1 MPKNPQPR
9 PTQPPKS
16 PRLAPRYDPQ
26 RGSAPPEMIPLVE
39 VTWILKALAAVFLV
53 ALLCAYA
60 TICILFSKSQWQLV
74 LHPSRTVATTPA
86 SLNLPFTEVHFGVD
100 ETAIPQLTGWWIPA
114 STSDQAT
121 TTQNTALILHAADG
135 NLADAL
141 PAAQHLHTQHLNV
154 LLFDYRGYGHSLG
167 PHPTQTLMHAD
178 ATSALTYLITTR
190 SIPATS
196 IAVYGIGLGASLAVQ
211 LCAQN
216 PNIPALILQSPDGDL
231 TDRAAHDPRSKI
243 VPFRFLFNQTFP
255 LAEPLQHLPAPKLLL
270 PAPPNHAAS
279 PSTLRKSVVTTKS
292 RPSFSCSFASPGH
305 FP

>member
-141 PAAQHLHTQHLNV
+141 PAAQLLHAQHLNV
-154 LLFDYRGYGHSLG
+154 LLFDYRGYGQSLG
-167 PHPTQTLMHAD
+167 QHPTQASMQSDAD
-178 ATSALTYLITTR
+178 SALTYLTTTR
-190 SIPATS
+190 NLPTSSIV
-196 IAVYGIGLGASLAVQ
+196 IYGTGLGASLAVH

-216 PNIPALILQSPDGDL
+216 PTVPALILQSPDGDL
-231 TDRAAHDPRSKI
+231 TDRAARDPRSKI
-243 VPFRFLFNQTFP
+243 IPFHLLFNQTFP
-255 LAEPLQHLPAPKLLL
+255 LAVPLHTLPTPKLLL
-270 PAPPNHAAS
+270 PTPPNPATLS
-279 PSTLRKSVVTTKS
+279 LFLSTHLK
-292 RPSFSCSFASPGH
+292 P
-305 FP
+305 

>member
-1 MPKNPQPR
+1 MPNNSKPNPSKSSPKS
-9 PTQPPKS
+9 PPKPA

-39 VTWILKALAAVFLV
+39 VRWILKALAAVFLT
-53 ALLCAYA
+53 ALLCAYI
-60 TICILFSKSQWQLV
+60 TMCVLFAHGQWQLV
-74 LHPSRTVATTPA
+74 LHPSRTVVTTPA
-86 SLNLPFTEVHFGVD
+86 SLSLPFTEVHFGVD
-100 ETAIPQLTGWWIPA
+100 ETAIPQLTGWWIP
-114 STSDQAT
+114 SDT
-121 TTQNTALILHAADG
+121 PTQNTALILHAADG

-154 LLFDYRGYGHSLG
+154 LLFDYRGYGQSLG
-167 PHPTQTLMHAD
+167 PHPTQTLMQAD

-255 LAEPLQHLPAPKLLL
+255 LAEPLQHLPTPKLLL
-270 PAPPNHAAS
+270 PAPPNHAALAQFLS
-279 PSTLRKSVVTTKS
+279 THLPPSVPLPK
-292 RPSFSCSFASPGH
+292 
-305 FP
+305 